1 MSKRTPQSSAAAPF
15 PPRSRPAGN
24 DPKYKHPP
32 SSVPSGR
39 AIKGVQLLK
48 DKPDIV
54 ALPDDYYPDWL
65 WQLLEPPE
73 FTFVQD
79 RLAEKKLIEEK
90 KRIYLHQLKDVE
102 TAKRLETN
110 QKNRWLKPGQVRTLE
125 EKIAVTRDAKN
136 EVWQANREKEY
147 DTPVP
152 QFEMSPENN
161 RRYHKMLRKEKIKQD
176 NYERARGV
184 KK

>member
-1 MSKRTPQSSAAAPF
+1 M
-15 PPRSRPAGN
+15 
-24 DPKYKHPP
+24 
-32 SSVPSGR
+32 
-39 AIKGVQLLK
+39 
-48 DKPDIV
+48 
-54 ALPDDYYPDWL
+54 PDDYYPDWL

-90 KRIYLHQLKDVE
+90 KRIYLQQLKDVE
-102 TAKRLETN
+102 TEKRLETN

-147 DTPVP
+147 DRPVP